1 MTEALFCPFLV
12 YAVRAPHPLWAPLRL
27 IVDLLDEPSTG
38 GFEGA
43 ACKTVPVA
51 TVPVTSFPVTSVPVT
66 SFPTANLGEPSVRR
80 IVKHQP
86 SAPPCNM
93 SERRGLIA
101 ARSK

>member
-27 IVDLLDEPSTG
+27 IVDPLDEPSTG
-38 GFEGA
+38 ASRSGVQDRAGRDR
-43 ACKTVPVA
+43 PGHI
-51 TVPVTSFPVTSVPVT
+51 FPGYIRPVT